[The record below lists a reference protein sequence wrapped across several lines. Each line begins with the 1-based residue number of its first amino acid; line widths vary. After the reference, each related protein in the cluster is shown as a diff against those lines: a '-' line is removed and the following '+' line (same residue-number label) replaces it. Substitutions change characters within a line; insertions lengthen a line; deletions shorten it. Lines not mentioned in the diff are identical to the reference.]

1 MICPEYSQFNG
12 LINLDKPAGV
22 TSSDCV
28 RLIKKL
34 FNAKKVGHGGTLDP
48 FATGVL
54 PIGIGKGTKQLQK
67 LLEGSK
73 SYSGGFS
80 IGYLTDTL
88 DCEGYLVKFNS
99 SAVTNLN
106 ELSRNSQKLM
116 GSYDQKTPMYSARKI
131 KGEKLYN
138 YARKGK
144 TIATSEIPYR
154 SIHIHNFEIQSQDKD
169 IFYFNVKCSK
179 GTYVRQLIQDL
190 LALCNTKDT
199 IGTLEIL
206 RRTQVGV
213 MTEEESINPIN
224 LFQKL
229 MNGQNMEGS
238 WCHPL

>member
-1 MICPEYSQFNG
+1 MIDLKYSQFNG

-54 PIGIGKGTKQLQK
+54 PIGIGKGTKQLQNY
-67 LLEGSK
+67 LEGSK
-73 SYSGGFS
+73 SYRGGFK

-88 DCEGYLVKFNS
+88 DCEGHLLEFNRGS
-99 SAVTNLN
+99 VIDFS
-106 ELSRNSQKLM
+106 ELSRNSLKLV
-116 GSYDQKTPMYSARKI
+116 GSYEQKTPMYSARKI
-131 KGEKLYN
+131 KGQKLYN

-144 TIATSEIPYR
+144 TLETSEIPFR
-154 SIHIHNFEIQSQDKD
+154 LVNIHSFEIESQVEGMY
-169 IFYFNVKCSK
+169 YFNVLCSK

-190 LALCNTKDT
+190 LALCENKDT

-206 RRTQVGV
+206 RRTQVGL
-213 MTEEESINPIN
+213 MNQEEAINPAD
-224 LFQKL
+224 LFRKL
-229 MNGQNMEGS
+229 MTGQTMEGN